1 VDIDIQEKVGPSSNA
16 GQTEFAAVWALVSA
30 ILASSMAFIGQSALN
45 VALPAIQSS
54 LQARGSELLWIIN
67 GYTLMLA
74 AFILVGGS
82 LGDRLGRKKVFMI
95 GIALFALSSLAC
107 GFATSV
113 GSLIVARIVQGIG
126 GALMVP
132 GSLAIISAAYS
143 PERRGGAIGTWSAV
157 TTIATVAGPVVG
169 GFLAEAG
176 LWRVVFFINIPI
188 AAAALIILSRRVPES
203 RNEEAAGGIDWTGA
217 AAATLSLV
225 ALAYGF
231 LAAPDFGF
239 DAPRIFIALGLG
251 VVFLV
256 LFLLVEN
263 RSRNPMVR
271 LTLFQSRSF
280 SGANLLTLFLYG
292 ALAAYSLFLS
302 LNVIQV
308 QGYRESLAGFAFLP
322 FVLIL
327 AGMSRWTGRLAD
339 RTGPRPWLILGPAI
353 VGVGFFLTALV
364 GLTEGPRDYWTS
376 YFPGI
381 AVFGIGMGFTVAP
394 LTTTVMTSVDTRFAG
409 TASGINNATSRVAG
423 VLAIAVLGSVALFTF
438 TGRVE
443 SIADAAGL
451 GHAARAALMDE
462 AANLGN
468 ASVPPQVPEALA
480 AEVGRSLKIAF
491 VHSFRIIMFVCSGL
505 AWLSAVMAALF
516 IEKNPAG
523 SE

>member
-113 GSLIVARIVQGIG
+113 GFLIVARIVQGIG

-203 RNEEAAGGIDWTGA
+203 RNEE
-217 AAATLSLV
+217 